1 MTTALVTYST
11 KPRGGVV
18 HTLALAEALFEAGE
32 DIHVV
37 ALGDDET
44 GFYRPTS
51 VPHTFIAA
59 PPWAETLDE
68 RVFRS
73 VDALAEGLA
82 ALADRF
88 SILHTQD
95 CIAARA
101 ACRVRNRSSGSGRRV
116 TVVRTVH
123 HVDDFTTQAL
133 IDCQRQAIL
142 EPDALVVVSQ
152 HWQELLQREYGVEA
166 TVIYNGVDADRF
178 TAEPAFD
185 REAVRS
191 TISAGDR
198 FLFLTVGGIEPRK
211 GTIEMIEA
219 LALLKDRLAVRPLL
233 AIIGGHSF
241 QDHFVYRDEALR
253 RAEKLGMS
261 LESDIVI
268 LGTVSERKLVEWYNS
283 ADGFLFPSVKE
294 GWGLVAME
302 AMAAGLPLIASDI
315 PVFREYLVD
324 SESALLIPPGD
335 PESLAKAMG
344 LVMEDEDLRSRLRAA
359 GLDLV
364 RRFTWDRAAGD
375 HCTLYRRLR
384 SEQERPTG

>member
-18 HTLALAEALFEAGE
+18 HTLALAEALHQAGE
-32 DIHVV
+32 DIHVI
-37 ALGDDET
+37 ALGDEDT
-44 GFYRPTS
+44 GFFRSPN
-51 VPHTFIAA
+51 VPHTFVPA

-82 ALADRF
+82 SLVDRF
-88 SILHTQD
+88 PILHTQD

-101 ACRVRNRSSGSGRRV
+101 ACRVRDEAMGSGRRV

-142 EPDALVVVSQ
+142 EPDELIVVSR
-152 HWQELLQREYGVEA
+152 HWQELLWRDYGVEA
-166 TVIYNGVDADRF
+166 TVIYNGVDANRL
-178 TAEPAFD
+178 TVGQGFD
-185 REAVRS
+185 REAVRA
-191 TISAGDR
+191 TIPAGDR

-219 LALLKDRLAVRPLL
+219 LALLKRSLATPPLL

-241 QDHFVYRDEALR
+241 QDHLAYREAALR
-253 RAEKLGMS
+253 RAEELGMS
-261 LESDIVI
+261 FESDIVI

-302 AMAAGLPLIASDI
+302 ALAAGLPLIASEI
-315 PVFREYLVD
+315 PVFKEYLVD
-324 SESALLIPPGD
+324 GESALLVPPGD
-335 PESLAKAMG
+335 PESLAGAMHR
-344 LVMEDEDLRSRLRAA
+344 VTEDEDLRSRLRAA

-364 RRFTWDRAAGD
+364 RRFTWARAAEE
-375 HCTLYRRLR
+375 HQTLYQRVRG
-384 SEQERPTG
+384 EQQLQTG

>member
-1 MTTALVTYST
+1 MTTALVTYSN

-18 HTLALAEALFEAGE
+18 HTLALAEALFDAGE
-32 DIHVV
+32 DIHVI

-44 GFYRPTS
+44 GFYRPVN
-51 VPHTFIAA
+51 VPHTFIPA
-59 PPWAETLDE
+59 PPWADTLDE

-73 VDALAEGLA
+73 VDALAEGLTP
-82 ALADRF
+82 LVDRF
-88 SILHTQD
+88 AILHTQD

-101 ACRVRNRSSGSGRRV
+101 ACRVRDEASGSAHRV
-116 TVVRTVH
+116 TVARTVH

-133 IDCQRQAIL
+133 IDCQRQAIF
-142 EPDALVVVSQ
+142 EPDELIVVSQ
-152 HWQELLQREYGVEA
+152 HWRELLAREYEVEA
-166 TVIYNGVDADRF
+166 TVIYNGVDAARL
-178 TAEPAFD
+178 TAGPGFD
-185 REAVRS
+185 REAVRA

-211 GTIEMIEA
+211 GTLEMIEA
-219 LALLKDRLAVRPLL
+219 LALLKRRLGVPPLL
-233 AIIGGHSF
+233 VIVGGHSF
-241 QDHFVYRDEALR
+241 QDHAAYREAALQ
-253 RAEKLGMS
+253 RAGELGLS

-268 LGTVSERKLVEWYNS
+268 LGTVSERELVEWYNS

-324 SESALLIPPGD
+324 GESALLIRPGD
-335 PESLAKAMG
+335 PESLAEG
-344 LVMEDEDLRSRLRAA
+344 VQRVLEDEHLRSRLQEE

-364 RRFTWDRAAGD
+364 RRFTWDRAAAD
-375 HCTLYRRLR
+375 HRALYETLRTDQQL
-384 SEQERPTG
+384 PAG